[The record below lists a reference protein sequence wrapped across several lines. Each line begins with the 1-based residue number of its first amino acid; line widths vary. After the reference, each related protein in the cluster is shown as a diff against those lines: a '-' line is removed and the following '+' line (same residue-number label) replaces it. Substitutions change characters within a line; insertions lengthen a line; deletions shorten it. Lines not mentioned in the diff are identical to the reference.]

1 MYHPNLWFPR
11 FRNDF
16 IPAIRRVEEVFLQ
29 RLQPTFFSIEAESEK
44 LESDLWQKAMAQPF
58 YGDYPDEGEMAE
70 SVRDAAVSHYLGL
83 KGMEQGLL
91 NCCALFLYH
100 LYEQQLMLFLRQEL
114 LDWRKKDN
122 KNLYT
127 HEQVRSRLKLANVDI
142 TKFGAWPKLEEL
154 RHLANA
160 IKHGEGKSSEE
171 LLQVAPHL
179 FELADQSNAWP
190 ISGRV
195 FTPLLGEDI
204 CVRPTHINEYAD
216 SLEQFWLEL
225 GDALTKNFEST
236 NSSFF

>member
-1 MYHPNLWFPR
+1 MYHPTLWTPR

-16 IPAIRRVEEVFLQ
+16 IPAIQRVEDVFLQ

-44 LESDLWQKAMAQPF
+44 FENDLWEEAMGQPH
-58 YGDYPDEGEMAE
+58 YGDFADECEMAE
-70 SVRDAAVSHYLGL
+70 SVRDTAVSHYLGL

-100 LYEQQLMLFLRQEL
+100 LYEQHVMLFLRQEL
-114 LDWRKKDN
+114 LDWRERDN
-122 KNLYT
+122 KKLYT
-127 HEQVRSRLKLANVDI
+127 HEQVHNRLKLANVDL
-142 TKFGAWPKLEEL
+142 TTFGTWSKLEEL

-160 IKHGEGKSSEE
+160 IKHGEGKSSEA

-179 FELADQSNAWP
+179 FEMAGLSNGWP

-195 FTPLLGEDI
+195 YTPLLGEDI
-204 CVRPTHINEYAD
+204 CVRPEHIREYAD
-216 SLEQFWLEL
+216 TLKRFWLEL

-236 NSSFF
+236 RSSFF